1 MGQLCLG
8 CMKENLG
15 EKICPICG
23 FNRETEQP
31 APFLPLGIK
40 LQQDNYLVGRKIE
53 NDAEGAR
60 YIGYSETMK
69 SPVIIREFMPAGI
82 CGRAKGK
89 TNVVIRGGFEEKYK
103 ELDDK
108 FLSYYRTIA
117 RLRELSAVAPIFD
130 IFTEN
135 GVSYTVE
142 EYYDSIPFTE
152 FVERRGGSIDW
163 NTARPLFMP
172 LIAALNS
179 MHNAGIGHYGVS
191 PENIV
196 VTASGK
202 LRLTGFAIDD
212 IRRSGTNFEPEL
224 MDGCAAAEQYTEG
237 AVLSEATDI
246 YGFTATLFYALTG
259 RLPENSCDRKPD
271 GKLPIPTAVFK
282 RLPSHVVTALAGG
295 LQVSPQKRIQT
306 FEEMRTQLSSAPTVK
321 AIRNEANR
329 SAVQKE
335 VAQRYARKRN
345 SVPFGAWVAI
355 AILLCVLIVLVAAIL
370 WMKDNPDKN
379 PFDFNFGTTTTESAP
394 ESAEPVPDDPNMIY
408 IPNLMGKDFN
418 ELVAKQSVE
427 SDYIVIKANEET
439 FSDKYAEGTIV
450 EQSPAAGM
458 KAQKGVKVVVTV
470 SKGLASRELPAVAG
484 QSVETAVKALNEQ
497 GFIASPGTYT
507 PSDTVDEGK
516 VIGYENYNAGDM
528 APYGSKIL
536 LQISTGSETR

>member
-15 EKICPICG
+15 EKVCPFCG
-23 FNRETEQP
+23 FDRESEQL
-31 APFLPLGIK
+31 APFLPLGTK

-60 YIGYSETMK
+60 YIGYSETMR
-69 SPVIIREFMPAGI
+69 SPVIVREFMPAGI

-89 TNVVIRGGFEEKYK
+89 TNVVIRGGFEARYK
-103 ELDDK
+103 ELNDK
-108 FLSYYRTIA
+108 FLSNYRTIA

-135 GVSYTVE
+135 GVSYTIE

-172 LIAALNS
+172 LVAALS
-179 MHNAGIGHYGVS
+179 SLHNAGIGHYAVS

-224 MDGCAAAEQYTEG
+224 MDGCAAVEQYTEG

-295 LQVSPQKRIQT
+295 LQVTPQKRIST
-306 FEEMRTQLSSAPTVK
+306 FEEMRTQLSAAPTVK
-321 AIRNEANR
+321 AMRNEANR
-329 SAVQKE
+329 TAVQNE
-335 VAQRYARKRN
+335 VAHKYTPKK
-345 SVPFGAWVAI
+345 SSISGGAWA
-355 AILLCVLIVLVAAIL
+355 ALSILLCILILLVTAII
-370 WMKDNPDKN
+370 WMQQNPGQN
-379 PFDFNFGTTTTESAP
+379 PFNFGIATESSEEESIVSQP
-394 ESAEPVPDDPNMIY
+394 EDPNMIY
-408 IPNLMGKDFN
+408 IPNLAGKDFN
-418 ELVAKQSVE
+418 ELVARQNAE

-439 FSDKYAEGTIV
+439 FSDKYPEGIIV
-450 EQSPAAGM
+450 EQSPKSGV
-458 KAQKGVKVVVTV
+458 KAEKGVKVVVTV

-484 QSVETAVKALNEQ
+484 QTVENAVRALNEQ
-497 GFIASPGTYT
+497 GFIASPGSYL
-507 PSDTVDEGK
+507 PSDTVEQGK
-516 VIGYENYNAGDM
+516 VIGYENYNAGEM
-528 APYGSKIL
+528 APYGAKIML
-536 LQISTGSETR
+536 NISAGKESAS